1 LSAGRADVKPW
12 KGKGAEIMARSSGAA
27 RQPTQRKP
35 PTPVRRRRRVS
46 TPDPPAANLDGR
58 LAFTY
63 AEVAREL
70 ECSER
75 LVQQLVADRKL
86 AVFYVGPQTPRISR
100 AALIEFMAKGGV
112 R

>member
-1 LSAGRADVKPW
+1 VPA
-12 KGKGAEIMARSSGAA
+12 
-27 RQPTQRKP
+27 QRKP
-35 PTPVRRRRRVS
+35 PTPVVHRRRRTS
-46 TPDPPAANLDGR
+46 TPDPPPASLDGR

-75 LVQQLVADRKL
+75 LVQQLVADHKL

-100 AALIEFMAKGGV
+100 AALIEFMAKGGAP